1 MQEALYLAYRAPF
14 LGMHAKP
21 KSPLQDAHAAF
32 AEKATWLRK
41 RAGLSQIEL
50 ERAVKKRGD
59 SISQK
64 SVSNIETLKHDSQL
78 GNYAAIAEY
87 FGVPLWV
94 MFIPGLEMDYLEGDR
109 LKRLVS
115 LVGSYMACSEIH
127 QARVEEYAATLAE
140 RADPTKV

>member
-87 FGVPLWV
+87 FGVPLWA
-94 MFIPGLEMDYLEGDR
+94 MFVPGLSVDLLEGEKLRR
-109 LKRLVS
+109 LTS
-115 LVGSYMACSEIH
+115 LVENYLTCDNSEREHIENMARGYAGL
-127 QARVEEYAATLAE
+127 ARSK
-140 RADPTKV
+140 KV